1 MKHKIIEQFID
12 NFKKEM
18 TRRPTK
24 QEIMHN
30 VSTSELA
37 ITEAIIDDYLNN
49 SQNNLT
55 IVYNG

>member
-30 VSTSELA
+30 VSTGELA
-37 ITEAIIDDYLNN
+37 ITELIIDEYLAN
-49 SQNNLT
+49 T
-55 IVYNG
+55 INDGV